1 MFTDETSFEVGVV
14 KGKVRIW
21 RRRGSRFHG
30 RNIVHSKRSGRHS
43 VMFWGGITATSK
55 TALIECHSPFTAL
68 AYENQILQPFCLPFL
83 RSNNISIL
91 QQDNAPVHT
100 ARSVQAWITAH
111 NIECL
116 AWPALSPDL
125 NPIENIWAYLK
136 LQVQKRASPS
146 ISLSAFKEIVHEE
159 WNKIPNYL
167 LISVVASMQNRCNL
181 VLAKAGDS
189 IKY

>member
-1 MFTDETSFEVGVV
+1 
-14 KGKVRIW
+14 
-21 RRRGSRFHG
+21 
-30 RNIVHSKRSGRHS
+30 
-43 VMFWGGITATSK
+43 MFWGGITATSK

-116 AWPALSPDL
+116 TWPALSPDL

-136 LQVQKRASPS
+136 LQVQK
-146 ISLSAFKEIVHEE
+146 KEIVHEE

-167 LISVVASMQNRCNL
+167 LISVVASMQNLCNL